1 MAGQNDIL
9 GYQVARD
16 QVQRQG
22 GDTSMFD
29 SLLAMHKQK
38 QRFNNERN
46 QAFNPAAYTQGM
58 VQPPQRQQQPVTPN
72 RNEALRPRRPYGSY

>member
-1 MAGQNDIL
+1 MAGENDIL

-29 SLLAMHKQK
+29 ALLAMHKQK

-46 QAFNPAAYTQGM
+46 QAFNPAAYTQAM
-58 VQPPQRQQQPVTPN
+58 VQPPQRQQQPAMPN